1 MYKLVLADGIKLEG
15 LERLNP
21 STFEI
26 QSNDSQI
33 YWQLSDDNLAFATLY
48 KDEELEEIFMD
59 CMRASYS
66 MQNGVIHFRI
76 TPIGGGRI

>member
-1 MYKLVLADGIKLEG
+1 MYKLLLADGTELTNLK
-15 LERLNP
+15 RLNP

-26 QSNDSQI
+26 DSNDNQI

-48 KDEELEEIFMD
+48 KDEELKEIFVD
-59 CMRASYS
+59 CMRASYT

-76 TPIGGGRI
+76 TPIEGAKK

>member
-1 MYKLVLADGIKLEG
+1 MYKLVLADGTELEG
-15 LERLNP
+15 LERLNY

-26 QSNDSQI
+26 QSNNSQI

-59 CMRASYS
+59 CMRTSYT

>member
-1 MYKLVLADGIKLEG
+1 MYKLVLANGTELDG

-26 QSNDSQI
+26 KSNDSQI
-33 YWQLSDDNLAFATLY
+33 YWQLSNDNLAFATLY
-48 KDEELEEIFMD
+48 KDDELEEMFID

-66 MQNGVIHFRI
+66 MQSGVIHFRI
-76 TPIGGGRI
+76 TPIKEVKR

>member
-1 MYKLVLADGIKLEG
+1 MYKLVLADGTELEG
-15 LERLNP
+15 FERLNP
-21 STFEI
+21 STFEV

-59 CMRASYS
+59 YTRASYT

-76 TPIGGGRI
+76 TPIGGGRR

>member
-1 MYKLVLADGIKLEG
+1 MYKLVLADGTELDG
-15 LERLNP
+15 LERLNY

-26 QSNDSQI
+26 QSNNSQI

-59 CMRASYS
+59 CMRTSYT

-76 TPIGGGRI
+76 TPIGGGRK

>member
-1 MYKLVLADGIKLEG
+1 MYKLVLADGTELTG

-26 QSNDSQI
+26 ESNNSQI

-59 CMRASYS
+59 CKRASYS

>member
-1 MYKLVLADGIKLEG
+1 MYKLVLADGTELEG
-15 LERLNP
+15 LERLNY

-59 CMRASYS
+59 CMRTSYT

>member
-1 MYKLVLADGIKLEG
+1 MYKLVFADGTELDG

-26 QSNDSQI
+26 ESNDSQI

-48 KDEELEEIFMD
+48 KDEELEEMFMD
-59 CMRASYS
+59 CTRASYT

>member
-1 MYKLVLADGIKLEG
+1 MYKLVLADGTELDG

-26 QSNDSQI
+26 ESNDSQI

-59 CMRASYS
+59 YTRASYT

-76 TPIGGGRI
+76 TPIGGGRR